1 MPFFR
6 GEGGGGGQTRS
17 IMGDVKMTNAVLLLK
32 LINNSQ
38 RENQGNLTSLTV
50 VWISDLNKPS
60 RLS

>member
-6 GEGGGGGQTRS
+6 GEGGGGGGGGGGGQTRC

-50 VWISDLNKPS
+50 VWI
-60 RLS
+60 

>member
-6 GEGGGGGQTRS
+6 GGGGGETRC

-50 VWISDLNKPS
+50 VWISDPN
-60 RLS
+60 

>member
-6 GEGGGGGQTRS
+6 GEGGGEGGGQTRS

-50 VWISDLNKPS
+50 VWISDLN
-60 RLS
+60 

>member
-6 GEGGGGGQTRS
+6 GEGGGRGGQTRS

-50 VWISDLNKPS
+50 VWISDLN
-60 RLS
+60 